1 MNENLATLW
10 ESAADEVPDRPAIIQ
25 GETVRTWG
33 EFEERA
39 ARLAAGLAKLGVGR
53 GTLVAIDLY
62 NCPQNLEAVFAAYKL
77 RAVPFNINYRFRE
90 NELVH
95 LFTDSQAGVVVFD
108 HSLGDRVAAA
118 AETAATGIRLV
129 QVNTD
134 DPAAAVAPGAVE
146 FEQLVAENDPAP
158 RIDRDGEDELIVYTG
173 GTTGY
178 PKGVVW
184 AHNQFGQPFGQMMQP
199 GNAPPPPETMDDYTE
214 ALRTREHRV
223 SLTIQPLMHMTGFA
237 GSNGTLSSGGTVVF
251 CESRSLSPKEI
262 LTLVEKHR
270 IKQFGMIG
278 DAYAKPILEEL
289 DRARDEGKPY
299 DLSSVETIGNVG
311 MVWSAHLK
319 KAFFRHGDFVI
330 RDGIGSTEGSGFA
343 SIVTGPADEVETAK
357 FKLGPNARV
366 IGDDG
371 ADVVPGSGQVGFLA
385 VAGRLPKRYLNDPE
399 RSAKTW
405 PTIDGVRYSM
415 PGDMATVEA
424 DGTITLLGRGSE
436 VINSGGEKIFVEEVE
451 QAIITHPAVREVLV
465 VGVPDER
472 WGSRVTAVISLEQG
486 AELTEQEVR
495 DWVGQQL
502 SDHKRPRQVVFVDEV
517 PRGANN
523 KADRVRAKELAA
535 QASVAV
541 G

>member
-1 MNENLATLW
+1 MDENLATLW
-10 ESAADEVPDRPAIIQ
+10 ETAADIRGDQPAIIQ
-25 GETVRTWG
+25 GDTVRTWR
-33 EFEERA
+33 EFEHRA
-39 ARLAAGLAKLGVGR
+39 ARLAAGLGQLGVGH
-53 GTLVAIDLY
+53 GTLVAIDLW
-62 NCPQNLEAVFAAYKL
+62 NCPENLEAVFAAYKL

-95 LFTDSQAGVVVFD
+95 LFSDSQAGAVVFD
-108 HSLGDRVAAA
+108 HSLGERIVAT
-118 AETAATGIRLV
+118 AETAGTGIRLV
-129 QVNTD
+129 QVSTD
-134 DPAAAVAPGAVE
+134 ADAPLTPHAVD
-146 FEQLVAENDPAP
+146 FEQLIAGNEPAP
-158 RIDRDGEDELIVYTG
+158 RIERDGEDELIVYTG

-199 GNAPPPPETMDDYTE
+199 GNAPPPPETMEEYVE
-214 ALRTREHRV
+214 ALETRPPRV

-237 GSNGTLSSGGTVVF
+237 GSNGTLSSGGTVIF
-251 CESRSLSPKEI
+251 CESRSLDPKEI
-262 LTLVEKHR
+262 LMLVERHR
-270 IKQFGMIG
+270 IRQFGMIG

-289 DRARDEGKPY
+289 DRARDEGRPY

-311 MVWSAHLK
+311 MVWSGHLK
-319 KAFFRHGDFVI
+319 KQYFRHGSFLI

-343 SIVTGPADEVETAK
+343 SIVTGPDDEVETAK
-357 FKLGPNARV
+357 FRLGPNARV
-366 IGDDG
+366 IGEDG
-371 ADVVPGSGQVGFLA
+371 KDVVPGSGQVGLLA
-385 VAGRLPKRYLNDPE
+385 TTGRLPKRYLNDPE

-415 PGDMATVEA
+415 PGDMATVEV

-472 WGSRVTAVISLEQG
+472 WGSRVTAVVAVEAG
-486 AELTEQEVR
+486 AELTEQEIR
-495 DWVGQQL
+495 DYVGQQL
-502 SDHKRPRQVVFVDEV
+502 SDHKRPRQVVFVDQV

-523 KADRVRAKELAA
+523 KADRVRAKQIAA
-535 QASVAV
+535 DAAV
-541 G
+541 TVS